1 MFKKG
6 DKVKIV
12 SRKFPSVWYNN
23 VGVGKIF
30 NVEYFRENQHGKYY
44 MGEGFE
50 GGVYECDLELVEE
63 EKEEMQFDMKKEP
76 WYIRIEDEQEF
87 NAARD
92 WVESLGFKFEY
103 GNKYEEDIVAIS
115 NYLNSYGEVE
125 PIIHKNKAQDDQSE
139 YNEVKLK
146 FKTVI
151 DSVTFPEVKTE
162 QQKQIEELEK
172 TILLAQQQIEELK
185 KI

>member
-6 DKVKIV
+6 DKVQRTTGTYEDMIPGEIATV
-12 SRKFPSVWYNN
+12 EAQNSVLLYLEGYNSAHN
-23 VGVGKIF
+23 PLNFK
-30 NVEYFRENQHGKYY
+30 
-44 MGEGFE
+44 
-50 GGVYECDLELVEE
+50 LVKE
-63 EKEEMQFDMKKEP
+63 EKEEMQFDMHSHP
-76 WYIRIEDEQEF
+76 WFIRVENEQEF

-115 NYLNSYGEVE
+115 NYLNSSREVE
-125 PIIHKNKAQDDQSE
+125 PVIHKNKEQDDQSE
-139 YNEVKLK
+139 YNEIKLT

-151 DSVTFPEVKTE
+151 DSATFPEVKTE

-172 TILLAQQQIEELK
+172 TIFLAKQQIEELK